1 MISPAMTDPVFAE
14 FPLILASASPR
25 RRDLME
31 ESGYD
36 FEVRAANV
44 DEVHDET
51 ASLHALT
58 MANARAKA
66 RHLAQQCPERLVIG
80 ADTLVAIDGCAL
92 TKPADMA
99 EAKGM
104 IARLA
109 GRTHEVCT
117 SVALQCAAAGL
128 EQSFEVVTR
137 VTFLPLSQA
146 EQAEYLALINPLD
159 KAGGYAA
166 QEHGDRI
173 IAAVDGSWTNV
184 VGLPME
190 ALTAALA
197 ALGIRPKKETGASR
211 QPVS

>member
-1 MISPAMTDPVFAE
+1 
-14 FPLILASASPR
+14 
-25 RRDLME
+25 ME
-31 ESGYD
+31 EAGYA

-44 DEVHDET
+44 DEVHEET
-51 ASLHALT
+51 GSLRTLT

-66 RHLAQQCPERLVIG
+66 RHLAGQFPERLVIG

-92 TKPADMA
+92 TKPSDMN
-99 EAKGM
+99 EAKVM

-109 GRTHEVCT
+109 GRTHEVST
-117 SVALQCAAAGL
+117 SVALQCRAAGL
-128 EQSFEVVTR
+128 EQVFEVVTR
-137 VTFLPLSQA
+137 VTFLPLSPA
-146 EQAEYLALINPLD
+146 EQEEYLKLINPLD

-173 IAAVDGSWTNV
+173 IAGVDGSWTNV

-190 ALTAALA
+190 ALADALA
-197 ALGIRPKKETGASR
+197 ALGIGPKKKTGASR